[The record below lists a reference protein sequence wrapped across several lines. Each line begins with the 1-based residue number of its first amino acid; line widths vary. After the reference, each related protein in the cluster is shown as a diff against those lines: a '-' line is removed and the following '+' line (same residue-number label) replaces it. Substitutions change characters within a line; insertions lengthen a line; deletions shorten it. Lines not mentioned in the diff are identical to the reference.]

1 MNSVVRRIFLPNQ
14 GSIATFLLLLVFAL
28 IPFQKRFHGYFDSL
42 SRSLQVPNFPLPE
55 FFSRKIHLFISD
67 LVIVIFVLYLFFV
80 CKQSLYDF
88 FWKESSKYL
97 TILTAILLLSTTLS
111 VTKNHPIQYIKLCQ
125 FSLIFLFFNSLR
137 CVCSKVNISRF
148 VYKLAWVL
156 VCLSLFECAISIAQ
170 YFTQDAVGFK
180 IFGERN
186 PKAFPF
192 ANPGHSLGFLTD
204 LLGFRQNSSFLY
216 RVSGTFLHPNILGGF
231 LLCSILATYYLFLLT
246 KHATLRIALSCMV
259 LLQFFAL
266 YLSFSRAAL
275 LATLFS
281 TFIWL
286 YLQWKA
292 SKKSKSW
299 KIVLGIVCC
308 SACVGSCLLYPQ
320 LRARGGIF
328 NTNAN
333 SLGADTERITYM
345 KAAAKM
351 IEERPLLGVG
361 YNNFQIHAQ
370 RLQTQFPNNYLHSK
384 VHNIYLLVTS
394 EAGLIGGG
402 IFLLYICSLL
412 KASWRGLRKV
422 ASLEEFQ
429 AKAFLASLFLGLL
442 LIGGCDF
449 YSLETPQ
456 GSIPFFGI
464 AGLLAG
470 MNTQFF
476 QSCNEEKDENSRG

>member
-1 MNSVVRRIFLPNQ
+1 MMRPTVKTDLKGLIINFALLFVFL
-14 GSIATFLLLLVFAL
+14 L

-42 SRSLQVPNFPLPE
+42 SRSLRLPDFPLPDC
-55 FFSRKIHLFISD
+55 FSRKIHLFVSD
-67 LVIVIFVLYLFFV
+67 LVIIVFVLYLLFV
-80 CKQSLYDF
+80 CKETLYRF
-88 FWKESSKYL
+88 FWKDSSKYL
-97 TILTAILLLSTTLS
+97 TILTSLLLLSTTLS
-111 VTKNHPIQYIKLCQ
+111 VTKNYFLQYIKLLQ

-137 CVCSKVNISRF
+137 CVCSKINMARF
-148 VYKLAWVL
+148 VYKVAWVL
-156 VCLSLFECAISIAQ
+156 VCLSMFESAVCITQ
-170 YFTQDAVGFK
+170 YFIQDEIGLK

-186 PKAFPF
+186 PKMFPF
-192 ANPGHSLGFLTD
+192 ANPEHSLGFLTD

-246 KHATLRIALSCMV
+246 KRTIHRIGLSCMV

-281 TFIWL
+281 TGIWL
-286 YLQWKA
+286 YLQWRA

-299 KIVLGIVCC
+299 KIILGVVCC
-308 SACVGSCLLYPQ
+308 SACLGSCLLYPQ
-320 LRARGGIF
+320 LRARGGIL

-333 SLGADTERITYM
+333 SLGADTERIIYM
-345 KAAAKM
+345 KVAAKM
-351 IEERPLLGVG
+351 IEEHPFLGVG
-361 YNNFQIHAQ
+361 YNNFQIHGHRMQA
-370 RLQTQFPNNYLHSK
+370 QFPNNYLHSK

-402 IFLLYICSLL
+402 IFLLYIGSLL
-412 KASWRGLRKV
+412 RASWRGLRKITF
-422 ASLEEFQ
+422 LEEFQ

-442 LIGGCDF
+442 LIGACDF
-449 YSLETPQ
+449 YFLESPQ

-476 QSCNEEKDENSRG
+476 RSCNEEKDENSCG